1 MAILVR
7 DKSFLFIMVPH
18 TGCTAVG
25 KVLVD
30 SAGGEYLPA
39 QPIKNGSGTIIVPR
53 KHNTLPQLLAHN
65 VLTPHD
71 RLGMLVAGTVRNPFD
86 WLVSQYLRFLP
97 VRAGDQSGVVKTA
110 AGYIQGDPRYQ
121 GGPEEFEAW
130 LVNRYRRRRR
140 SPLGRILPRQS
151 RKHVDWLEGVD
162 AVMRFE
168 RLQETFDALVT
179 RVGIEQHLEIPVMNQ
194 TVSRQGRDFREWY
207 TPTAREIA
215 EEAFAGYLKKYGY
228 GFSR

>member
-25 KVLVD
+25 KVLVE

-39 QPIKNGSGTIIVPR
+39 QPVKDASGTIVLPR
-53 KHNTLPQLLAHN
+53 KHNTLPQLLAHG
-65 VLTPHD
+65 VVTSHE

-110 AGYIQGDPRYQ
+110 SGYIQGDPRMR
-121 GGPEEFEAW
+121 GAPEEFEAW
-130 LVNRYRRRRR
+130 LVGRYRRKRRG
-140 SPLGRILPRQS
+140 PLGKILPRQS

-168 RLQETFDALVT
+168 KLQATFDELVT
-179 RVGIEQHLEIPVMNQ
+179 RVGIEQHLEIPVVNQ
-194 TVSRQGRDFREWY
+194 TVSREGRDFREWY
-207 TPTAREIA
+207 TPAAREIA

-228 GFSR
+228 GFST

>member
-39 QPIKNGSGTIIVPR
+39 VPIKNASGTIIVPR
-53 KHNTLPQLLAHN
+53 KHNTLPQLLAHS

-110 AGYIQGDPRYQ
+110 AGYIQGDPRMT
-121 GGPEEFEAW
+121 GAPEEFEAW
-130 LVNRYRRRRR
+130 LVNRYRRPRRG
-140 SPLGRILPRQS
+140 PLGRILPKQS

-168 RLQETFDALVT
+168 RLQGTFDELLR
-179 RVGIEQHLEIPVMNQ
+179 RVGIAEHLEIPVVNQ
-194 TVSRQGRDFREWY
+194 TVSREGRDFREWY
-207 TPTAREIA
+207 TPAARQIA
-215 EEAFAGYLKKYGY
+215 EEAFSAYLKKYDY
-228 GFSR
+228 TFDR